1 MIGTPV
7 PPPGYETVR
16 GRGYRPEQVEAY
28 TAALC
33 ADRDAAWERAA
44 RLTVLAKQM
53 RSRAA
58 ALRETVAGL
67 APQTYEGLGERART
81 VFRLAQTEAADVRE
95 RARRAGVDEVER
107 AQAYGRDLRRSAR
120 EEGERVRAAA
130 EEYARERMLR
140 ARAEADGVRIG
151 ARRAVREGRGAALA
165 LVREARRRGA
175 ELLASQQRE
184 QAERWEAAEREAA
197 ERTAALDA
205 QHAAALARAEAAL
218 ADAEHAVATAGT
230 AGRRAH
236 EEARGRAAE
245 IVAEARVRAEGV
257 ARETERVLREHGER
271 WDEVQG
277 QIASVRSS
285 LNVLTA
291 RGVE

>member
-175 ELLASQQRE
+175 ELLAAQQRE
-184 QAERWEAAEREAA
+184 QTERWEAAEQEAA
-197 ERTAALDA
+197 ERTAVLDA